1 MISYTWTILCAC
13 GLSMLEN
20 DASIRVKSG
29 DELFL
34 ALKDATIKNH
44 VQSSQRCSSSSATG
58 LARSRIEV

>member
-1 MISYTWTILCAC
+1 
-13 GLSMLEN
+13 MLEN